1 MPRCSRPAKPCR
13 ASSTRWSRPAST
25 QERILLTTKSPL
37 FDDAGRVAEVVTV
50 SLDVTE
56 LKRAEAQM
64 RHQAGHDALTGLPN
78 RALFKDFLE
87 HALARARRGR
97 RQAAVLLLDLDRFK
111 GVNDAFGLPC
121 GDLLL
126 QAVAERLQSLPAR
139 DRGDRA
145 ARRRRVRDPAVRRA
159 RPRRSARRWRAG

>member
-1 MPRCSRPAKPCR
+1 MSAPGGDR
-13 ASSTRWSRPAST
+13 
-25 QERILLTTKSPL
+25 ERTLLTSKSPL

-78 RALFKDFLE
+78 RSLFKGFP
-87 HALARARRGR
+87 RACACRAPGGATGK
-97 RQAAVLLLDLDRFK
+97 AAVLLLDLDRFK

-126 QAVAERLQSLPAR
+126 QAVAERLQDLPA
-139 DRGDRA
+139 
-145 ARRRRVRDPAVRRA
+145 
-159 RPRRSARRWRAG
+159 